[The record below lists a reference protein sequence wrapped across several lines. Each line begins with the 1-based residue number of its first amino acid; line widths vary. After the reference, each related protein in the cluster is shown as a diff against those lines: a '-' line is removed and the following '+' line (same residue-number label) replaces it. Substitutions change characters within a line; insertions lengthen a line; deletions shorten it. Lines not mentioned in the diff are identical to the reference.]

1 MASKLERRSTMSQNK
16 IERQRT
22 KSPRPKSNYAASL
35 RLKHN
40 NSMKSLDVY
49 KASSVVSKMRSR
61 SKTRKKTPVLK
72 VESPPP
78 PPPPPPIRT
87 PTPEPEPEPEPEIEP
102 EPEPEPEPPVDP
114 LEHFT
119 TCQVCKLPFVDPKTL
134 SCLHTFCKSCLF
146 YEWPDCEGKKTANCP
161 SCNEGFEVTNA
172 EEELEPTPFVKRM
185 IQIKTIEDL
194 TKNLEMSRDKNT
206 EFAQA
211 VKDMECN
218 CTHKTETKDGDKVER
233 KDSDVENRSEDS
245 LTSKDTDSTQPVKC
259 DECSSSTDV
268 QLSSTQMEE
277 RQPGICAKHVDNILD
292 YFCSKCDRFICIE
305 CLITEHPHFQHG
317 VSKVSDVA
325 PRYKEVLGMLKTE
338 AEYTAPELSRA
349 TDIYKD
355 RALRTEEKLDNF
367 KDKIRERKEEILRE
381 VVLSLDEE
389 EKRLVDHVTS
399 AVMMEKGDFEQQ
411 AQRLEDDLEVLKGYC
426 YLTDNLITHANCFE
440 VMETKTALIKRM
452 HRICVKGKDPF
463 IQPGAETQDE
473 ITMTYERGDSSIL
486 NKENSL
492 GYLRTT
498 QAFAPKSTAAGHGL
512 ADVMCGHK
520 GVFGITTKDRE
531 GNDLEYG
538 GAMLDMKIIASTME
552 TIDWDVEDHDD
563 GTYTVSYT
571 TNILGPHIISV
582 RIAGIPIQGSPFTV
596 NASISEN
603 YNLRDEPLFIL
614 PPEKSGLSDPTAVAT
629 NSSNQIYVVD
639 RGNNR
644 IMVYSEKGEEIL
656 TIAKNEEDE
665 DILQSPQ
672 SIAVTKS
679 NKIIVSDTV
688 NNQIQVFD
696 KDGKFLHKFGQAG
709 EGEGELKEPD
719 GVAVDVKGNI
729 VVADTMNHRIQIFR
743 ENGEFISTF
752 GKQGTKEGELLYP
765 SGVSLDKSGNVLVC
779 DCGLWNEASKEN
791 NNRIQVFNA
800 DGKYQYEFGSTGQDT
815 GQFMKPARVAV
826 DKKGRML
833 VTDMDNSRIQVF
845 KNNGTFLNNI
855 VRRGKSDCFDAP
867 CGIAVMQDGR
877 IIITERQS
885 NQIQIF

>member
-1 MASKLERRSTMSQNK
+1 MASKLERRRTMSPNK
-16 IERQRT
+16 IERRA

-35 RLKHN
+35 RLKHA
-40 NSMKSLDVY
+40 NSIKTLDVY

-61 SKTRKKTPVLK
+61 SKTRKKTIIVPK
-72 VESPPP
+72 VKLESPPP
-78 PPPPPPIRT
+78 PPRT
-87 PTPEPEPEPEPEIEP
+87 PTPEPEPEPEIEP

-146 YEWPDCEGKKTANCP
+146 PQWPDCEGKKTANCP
-161 SCNEGFEVTNA
+161 TCNEEFQVSNA

-185 IQIKTIEDL
+185 IQVKTIEDL
-194 TKNLEMSRDKNT
+194 AKNLEMSGDKNM

-218 CTHKTETKDGDKVER
+218 CKEKTETKDSEKV
-233 KDSDVENRSEDS
+233 DNNDVENRSEGS

-259 DECSSSTDV
+259 DVCSSSTDV
-268 QLSSTQMEE
+268 QSGTQMEE
-277 RQPGICAKHVDNILD
+277 RQPGPCTKHAGNILD
-292 YFCSKCDRFICIE
+292 YFCSKCDCFICIE

-349 TDIYKD
+349 TELYKD
-355 RALRTEEKLDNF
+355 KALKTEGKLDNF
-367 KDKIRERKEEILRE
+367 KDKIRERKEDIMRE
-381 VVLSLDEE
+381 VGVLLDEE

-411 AQRLEDDLEVLKGYC
+411 AKSLEDDLDVLKGYC
-426 YLTDNLITHANCFE
+426 YLTDNLITHGNCFE

-463 IQPGAETQDE
+463 IQPDVEAKEE

-486 NKENSL
+486 SKENSL
-492 GYLRTT
+492 GYLRAT

-520 GVFGITTKDRE
+520 GVFGITTKDRH
-531 GNDLEYG
+531 GNDLECG
-538 GAMLDMKIIASTME
+538 GAMIDLKIIASTME
-552 TIDWDVEDHDD
+552 TIDWDVEDHED

-596 NASISEN
+596 NATISEN
-603 YNLRDEPLFIL
+603 YSLRDEPLFTL
-614 PPEKSGLSDPTAVAT
+614 PPEKSGLSDPTAVAI
-629 NSSNQIYVVD
+629 NSANQIFVVD

-644 IMVYSEKGEEIL
+644 IMVYTEKGEQVL

-665 DILQSPQ
+665 DLFQSPQ

-679 NKIIVSDTV
+679 NKIIVSDTA

-696 KDGKFLHKFGQAG
+696 KDGKFLNKFGQAG
-709 EGEGELKEPD
+709 EEEGEFREPD
-719 GVAVDVKGNI
+719 GVAVDAKGNI
-729 VVADTMNHRIQIFR
+729 VVADTKNHRIQIFR
-743 ENGEFISTF
+743 ENGEFVSSF

-765 SGVSLDKSGNVLVC
+765 SGVSLDKSGNILVC
-779 DCGLWNEASKEN
+779 DCGLWNEASKES

-800 DGKYQYEFGSTGQDT
+800 DGKYQYEFGSTGQDA
-815 GQFMKPARVAV
+815 GQFKKPTRVVV
-826 DKKGRML
+826 DKKGRIL
-833 VTDMDNSRIQVF
+833 VTDMENNRIQVF
-845 KNNGTFLNNI
+845 KSGGTFLNTI
-855 VRRGKSDCFDAP
+855 CRRGKSDCFDAP

-877 IIITERQS
+877 IIITERES